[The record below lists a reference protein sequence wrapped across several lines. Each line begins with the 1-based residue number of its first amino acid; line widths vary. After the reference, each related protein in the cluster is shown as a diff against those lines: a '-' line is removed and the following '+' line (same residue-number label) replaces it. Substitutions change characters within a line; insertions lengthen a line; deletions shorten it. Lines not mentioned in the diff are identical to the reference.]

1 MKKIYGK
8 YSVADC
14 EHQGD
19 IDSEKNYLRSIGCEV
34 KSSYWDGSDCGEAYI
49 TFCVDESKFV
59 EVYNKIYHSAHF
71 DADINDYIKSTEKLK
86 WREYSI
92 NALRSIENQ
101 MAFNTRD
108 GFWNK
113 MPLRLFF
120 HSRTNGMTPQEIAD
134 KCLSFLKYDYKVIGW
149 ATHIVDG
156 CRYYDV
162 LISASY
168 KNLTSEIMTN
178 GVGDYSL
185 SHDGFLG
192 KSNTL
197 YGQCACEHRYINYS
211 TMFGYEYLQRVITL
225 IREGQ
230 DIHFRN
236 QDRYYFP
243 IDIIVTKSEYMDDEG
258 TFKAIIERD
267 GKKFKIKDPRSW
279 TKKT

>member
-8 YSVADC
+8 YNVVDC

-19 IDSEKNYLRSIGCEV
+19 IDSEKNYLRSIGCEI
-34 KSSYWDGSDCGEAYI
+34 KSSYWDGSDCGDAYI
-49 TFCVDESKFV
+49 TFYVDESKFV

-71 DADINDYIKSTEKLK
+71 DADINDYIKTTDSLK
-86 WREYSI
+86 WREYSVR
-92 NALRSIENQ
+92 ALNDIKNQ
-101 MAFNTRD
+101 MATNTRY
-108 GFWNK
+108 GFWDK
-113 MPLRLFF
+113 MPLILFF

-149 ATHIVDG
+149 STHIVDG

-168 KNLTSEIMTN
+168 KNLTSEIMTD

-185 SHDGFLG
+185 SHHGFLG
-192 KSNTL
+192 KSRTL
-197 YGQCACEHRYINYS
+197 YGQCACEHRYINHS
-211 TMFGYEYLQRVITL
+211 TMFDYEYLQRVITL

-258 TFKAIIERD
+258 NFKAIIERD
-267 GKKFKIKDPRSW
+267 GKKFKIKDPRYW
-279 TKKT
+279 TKKI